1 MPQHLKLTLYTA
13 PGCHLCDD
21 ALELLNPWLD
31 KGLSLALV
39 DITKD
44 ELLLARYRVRIPV
57 VASATGIELGW
68 PFNADK
74 LATWLTSLTK

>member
-57 VASATGIELGW
+57 VASATGTELGW

-74 LATWLTSLTK
+74 LATWLTNLTK